1 MTSTATIAPRTSTLL
16 ADRLAERCRALGLA
30 RWRCDNSGL
39 ILAEPD
45 ESGTVELLLS
55 SSLFSN
61 MISEAVRKWS
71 QTDAPNVTEAFEGC
85 WLIPLEETH
94 RRRRTG
100 FTVLA
105 AFGPEAL
112 HSPLIKQVCAL
123 AHLDPAATR
132 KSLLPRARH
141 NEHSANTTR
150 QSLLW
155 MAEDLSHVSE
165 CEDTA
170 ASFTRQLTDSYE
182 TIDMLYSLGKSMSD
196 LDQPNKFIQ
205 RICERLRFTLNF
217 GWVAVWLAETTGRA
231 AAPARLFTAGN
242 LTVDQN
248 VLVRDMRRL
257 LTGSS
262 TPGAGQPERVILT
275 ELEGRA
281 ISGAGQILCQPVLR
295 GGLPAAMIAAGDK
308 TGDDPQVS
316 SYDIQLLEAAAGFNG
331 AFLENAALY
340 AEQEAMFLGTLVA
353 LTASIDAKDR
363 YTCGHSQRVAHLSHE
378 LALACGMNREQ
389 ADRVRIAGLVH
400 DVGKIGV
407 PEAVLCKAGRLS
419 DEEFAAIKKHPEIGH
434 RILRDIPHMDD
445 VLPGVLH
452 HHERYDGR
460 GYPHGLQSEN
470 IPLIGRIIAIAD
482 TFDAMS
488 STRSYRSAMPRPKVL
503 EELQRSA
510 GSQLDPQLVPLF
522 IKLDLSTYDAMV
534 AEHAAGAEQ
543 PAPPAQPVA
552 PPLSR
557 AA

>member
-1 MTSTATIAPRTSTLL
+1 MTTTATIPPRTSTLI

-30 RWRCDNSGL
+30 RWRCDNAGL
-39 ILAEPD
+39 ILAEPE

-55 SSLFSN
+55 SSLFTN
-61 MISEAVRKWS
+61 MVSDAVRRWA
-71 QTDAPNVTEAFEGC
+71 QTDAPAVTEAFEGC

-112 HSPLIKQVCAL
+112 HSSVIKQVCAQG
-123 AHLDPAATR
+123 HLDPAATR

-150 QSLLW
+150 QTLMW
-155 MAEDLSHVSE
+155 MVEDLAQVSE

-196 LDQPNKFIQ
+196 LDHPDKFIQ

-217 GWVAVWLAETTGRA
+217 GWVAVWLADTTGRA

-242 LTVDQN
+242 LTVDPN
-248 VLVRDMRRL
+248 VLVRDLRRL
-257 LTGSS
+257 LGASAA
-262 TPGAGQPERVILT
+262 PGGGQPERVILT
-275 ELEGRA
+275 ELEGRP

-295 GGLPAAMIAAGDK
+295 GGVPAAIIAAGDK

-331 AFLENAALY
+331 AFLDNATLY

-378 LALACGMNREQ
+378 LALAAGMTREQ

-407 PEAVLCKAGRLS
+407 PEAVLCKAGKLS
-419 DEEFAAIKKHPEIGH
+419 DDEFAAIKKHPEIGH

-460 GYPHGLQSEN
+460 GYPHGLKGDD
-470 IPLIGRIIAIAD
+470 IPLVGRIIAIAD

-488 STRSYRSAMPRPKVL
+488 STRSYRSAMPRPTVL
-503 EELQRSA
+503 AELQRSA
-510 GSQLDPQLVPLF
+510 GTQLDPALVPLF
-522 IKLDLSTYDAMV
+522 IRLDLGTYDSMV
-534 AEHAAGAEQ
+534 AEHAAGAE
-543 PAPPAQPVA
+543 PV
-552 PPLSR
+552 PLAR